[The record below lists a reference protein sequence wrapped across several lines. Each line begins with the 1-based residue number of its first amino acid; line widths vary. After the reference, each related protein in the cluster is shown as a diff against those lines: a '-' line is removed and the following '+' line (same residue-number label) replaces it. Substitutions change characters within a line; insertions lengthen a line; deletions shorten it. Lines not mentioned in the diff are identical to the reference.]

1 MTGAASDLFT
11 VNQLAE
17 ELGVTARTIRFY
29 EAKGLIAPRRAGT
42 TRVFDRRDR
51 ARLMLVLR
59 GKRLGFSLASI
70 REFLDLYD
78 ADRSQGAQ
86 LRLLLDSTRGRIVSL
101 LRGKVST
108 VNELAQELGLTDN
121 AVRAHLLSLERD
133 GLVRQSGVQRGYRK
147 PHFAYE
153 LTPEAESLFPRLMTR
168 CSINSSP
175 C

>member
-1 MTGAASDLFT
+1 MARAVIPSSSASWFT

-17 ELGVTARTIRFY
+17 ELGVTARAIRFY

-78 ADRSQGAQ
+78 ADRTQAAQ
-86 LRLLLDSTRGRIVSL
+86 LRLLLESTRERIRELERQRVDL
-101 LRGKVST
+101 DQTLRELREVEAEAERVLRG
-108 VNELAQELGLTDN
+108 
-121 AVRAHLLSLERD
+121 RD
-133 GLVRQSGVQRGYRK
+133 EPRS
-147 PHFAYE
+147 PA
-153 LTPEAESLFPRLMTR
+153 EAAD
-168 CSINSSP
+168 
-175 C
+175 

>member
-1 MTGAASDLFT
+1 MTGARTDLFT

-17 ELGVTARTIRFY
+17 ELGVTARAIRFY

-51 ARLMLVLR
+51 ARLLLVLR

-86 LRLLLDSTRGRIVSL
+86 IRLFLERARERIRDLERQRVDLDQTLRELREVEAEAERVLRGRDEPRSP
-101 LRGKVST
+101 
-108 VNELAQELGLTDN
+108 A
-121 AVRAHLLSLERD
+121 
-133 GLVRQSGVQRGYRK
+133 
-147 PHFAYE
+147 
-153 LTPEAESLFPRLMTR
+153 EAAD
-168 CSINSSP
+168 
-175 C
+175 

>member
-1 MTGAASDLFT
+1 VTSAAATDLFT

-17 ELGVTARTIRFY
+17 ELGVTARAIRFY

-86 LRLLLDSTRGRIVSL
+86 LRLLLDSTRNRIRELERQRVDL
-101 LRGKVST
+101 DQTLRELREVEAEAERVLRGR
-108 VNELAQELGLTDN
+108 EGPRPPA
-121 AVRAHLLSLERD
+121 
-133 GLVRQSGVQRGYRK
+133 
-147 PHFAYE
+147 
-153 LTPEAESLFPRLMTR
+153 EAAD
-168 CSINSSP
+168 
-175 C
+175 

>member
-1 MTGAASDLFT
+1 MTAAAAAAGAPRDAPEFFT

-17 ELGVTARTIRFY
+17 ELGVTARAIRFY

-51 ARLMLVLR
+51 ARLLLVLR

-86 LRLLLDSTRGRIVSL
+86 LRLLLESTRSRIQELERQREDLDQTLRELREVEAAAERV
-101 LRGKVST
+101 LRG
-108 VNELAQELGLTDN
+108 
-121 AVRAHLLSLERD
+121 RD
-133 GLVRQSGVQRGYRK
+133 EPRQ
-147 PHFAYE
+147 PA
-153 LTPEAESLFPRLMTR
+153 EAAD
-168 CSINSSP
+168 
-175 C
+175 

>member
-1 MTGAASDLFT
+1 MTAGTTSGAPMQDLFS

-17 ELGVTARTIRFY
+17 ELGVTPRAIRFY

-78 ADRSQGAQ
+78 ADRTQEAQ
-86 LRLLLDSTRGRIVSL
+86 LRLLLDSTRERI
-101 LRGKVST
+101 R
-108 VNELAQELGLTDN
+108 E
-121 AVRAHLLSLERD
+121 LER
-133 GLVRQSGVQRGYRK
+133 QRVDIDQTLR
-147 PHFAYE
+147 E
-153 LTPEAESLFPRLMTR
+153 LREVEAEAERTMRKRGEPR
-168 CSINSSP
+168 SP
-175 C
+175 AEAAD

>member
-1 MTGAASDLFT
+1 MTGAATDLFT

-17 ELGVTARTIRFY
+17 ELGVTARAIRFY

-78 ADRSQGAQ
+78 ADRTQGAQ
-86 LRLLLDSTRGRIVSL
+86 LRLLLDSTRARIRELERQREDLDRTLRELREIEAEAERV
-101 LRGKVST
+101 LRG
-108 VNELAQELGLTDN
+108 
-121 AVRAHLLSLERD
+121 RD
-133 GLVRQSGVQRGYRK
+133 EPR
-147 PHFAYE
+147 PPA
-153 LTPEAESLFPRLMTR
+153 EAAD
-168 CSINSSP
+168 
-175 C
+175 

>member
-1 MTGAASDLFT
+1 MTGGAAADLFT

-17 ELGVTARTIRFY
+17 ELGVTARAIRFY
-29 EAKGLIAPRRAGT
+29 EAKGLISPRRAGT

-86 LRLLLDSTRGRIVSL
+86 LRLLLDSTRGRIRELERQREDLDRTLRELREIEAEAARV
-101 LRGKVST
+101 LRG
-108 VNELAQELGLTDN
+108 
-121 AVRAHLLSLERD
+121 RD
-133 GLVRQSGVQRGYRK
+133 EPR
-147 PHFAYE
+147 PPA
-153 LTPEAESLFPRLMTR
+153 EAAD
-168 CSINSSP
+168 
-175 C
+175 